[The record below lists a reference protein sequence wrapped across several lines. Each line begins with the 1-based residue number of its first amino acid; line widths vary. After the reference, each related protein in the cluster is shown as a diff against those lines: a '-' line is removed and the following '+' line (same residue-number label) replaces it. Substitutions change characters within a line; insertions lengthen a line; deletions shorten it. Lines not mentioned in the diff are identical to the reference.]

1 MRRIT
6 AVLILLLSLI
16 FIQAGDALA
25 DVNVAQPSATLKT
38 NSIENDNDYRV
49 VVLKKYLEKMDSPLS
64 DHSRAF
70 IQAAD
75 RNSLDWRLVPAI
87 TGVESTFG
95 KRIPPNSYNA
105 YGWANGNYYFDS
117 WEESIDVVS
126 DTLKEKY
133 VDRGATTIDEIA
145 RIYAPPSN
153 TWSWKVKYF
162 MNEIDTVPLTF
173 TI

>member
-1 MRRIT
+1 
-6 AVLILLLSLI
+6 
-16 FIQAGDALA
+16 
-25 DVNVAQPSATLKT
+25 
-38 NSIENDNDYRV
+38 

-64 DHSRAF
+64 DHSRTF